1 MFRRS
6 HLIGRLCRHVH
17 FRRRRH
23 TPCGE
28 AAQYVKWANKH
39 DLNIKFELSINPGEL
54 SQKNPQKW
62 PFWRDPKNSTQLRI
76 AKKLNFAKQKN
87 KEHLILLKVP
97 EIDFEVNTTFY
108 GEIKIFHFLKKK
120 SKILAVKKFILAW
133 ARQGWSIAKKSELVT
148 PHKRGRSTRWK
159 KNFDDT
165 KFPRS
170 CGADWGSKKWVLK
183 VKYRLKLKKLIFW

>member
-1 MFRRS
+1 
-6 HLIGRLCRHVH
+6 VH

-39 DLNIKFELSINPGEL
+39 DLNIKFELSINPSEL

-76 AKKLNFAKQKN
+76 ARKLIFAKQK
-87 KEHLILLKVP
+87 KTLQSILLKVP

-108 GEIKIFHFLKKK
+108 GEIKIFHFFSKK
-120 SKILAVKKFILAW
+120 SKISAVKKFVFAL
-133 ARQGWSIAKKSELVT
+133 ARQG
-148 PHKRGRSTRWK
+148 
-159 KNFDDT
+159 
-165 KFPRS
+165 
-170 CGADWGSKKWVLK
+170 
-183 VKYRLKLKKLIFW
+183 